1 MSFRLPTTDQ
11 VRILGNDLGMEVTVD
26 YANGFINFIR
36 PFADGFRLLASLPD
50 DVPAIKYARAAY
62 YRPQGDANTARGSQR
77 RTSLA
82 HRAAVSLVRR
92 LRSRTPTL
100 SPACR

>member
-36 PFADGFRLLASLPD
+36 PFADGAACSLWRC
-50 DVPAIKYARAAY
+50 YRQARCAGRY
-62 YRPQGDANTARGSQR
+62 
-77 RTSLA
+77 
-82 HRAAVSLVRR
+82 
-92 LRSRTPTL
+92 LR
-100 SPACR
+100 